1 VISVDL
7 HVHTCASVDCSTP
20 IEDVAQ
26 ACIEA
31 GIDCVAI
38 TDHNEIRGAL
48 ALRDLGRV
56 QVIVGEEIRTTKG
69 ELQGLF
75 LSELIPG
82 GLSPEET
89 IDRIKSQG
97 GLVCMPH
104 PFVRTPYPSWAYL
117 GRRDGSSL
125 VTSPVLTG
133 VNGLLT
139 GDVLSRLD
147 VIETINSRTP
157 FKWNWKACRKL
168 ASLCELPQSAGSDAH
183 TVKEVGR
190 ARITMEPFDTA
201 EGFMRSLA
209 TATISGRAS
218 SLFVHYRSTIASR
231 RARRR

>member
-1 VISVDL
+1 MISVDL
-7 HVHTCASVDCSTP
+7 HVHTCASLDCGTP
-20 IEDVAQ
+20 VRDVAD
-26 ACIEA
+26 ACTQA

-48 ALRDLGRV
+48 SLRDLGRV

-75 LSELIPG
+75 LSELVPG

-117 GRRDGSSL
+117 GRRDGSSFIP
-125 VTSPVLTG
+125 SPVLTG

-139 GDVLSRLD
+139 SDVLSRLD
-147 VIETINSRTP
+147 MMETVNSRTP

-168 ASLCELPQSAGSDAH
+168 AHLCGLPQTAGSDAH
-183 TVKEVGR
+183 TAREVGR
-190 ARITMEPFDTA
+190 ARITMEPFIDA
-201 EGFMRSLA
+201 AGFLHSLRNA
-209 TATISGRAS
+209 SVSGTTS
-218 SLFVHYRSTIASR
+218 SVFVHYSSTVASH
-231 RARRR
+231 RARHR